1 MQAFYI
7 DALTEVDID
16 AILAIEKRS
25 FNLVWQK
32 SSFLKELTNENAYA
46 YLVKGK
52 DNNNTILIVAYVCF
66 RLNTN
71 GLHILKIAV
80 TPEWRC
86 RGVASWLLSN
96 CLTMARK
103 KGAEVALLEVRTS
116 NKPALSFYHK
126 LGFHLIR
133 RRTSYY
139 SDTGEDALVLIK
151 NLKEAL

>member
-7 DALTEVDID
+7 DAFTEVDID

-25 FNLVWQK
+25 FSLVWTR
-32 SSFLKELTNENAYA
+32 SSFLEELINENAYA

-52 DNNNTILIVAYVCF
+52 DENNAVSIVAYVCF
-66 RLNTN
+66 RLITKE
-71 GLHILKIAV
+71 LHILKIAV

-86 RGVASWLLSN
+86 RGVASWLLSH
-96 CLTMARK
+96 CLTLARK
-103 KGAEVALLEVRTS
+103 KDADVALLEVRTS

-126 LGFHLIR
+126 LGFQLIG
-133 RRTSYY
+133 RRTNYY